1 MHLWSHC
8 QSWNPDQTQ
17 KTQRNNM
24 ICSKNIFIVFR
35 LIWKRRLS
43 QQQLSDHP
51 GLINRLVRLIWAN
64 VSFYWSINAEP
75 STTSSW
81 FQCLLFINVMFSLT
95 QLKYLSLPPRRN
107 LARIQ
112 VVYSDT
118 MWPEVIPSAWILG
131 PRETAHTVHVW
142 RKRAWQQLIRKWG
155 HDGFWVCCFCLA
167 RQVPVSQI
175 RCYFKSVGFSSLLFF
190 GSSPSSNRW
199 MMIFWESLINT
210 QQNYFKIMRANLI
223 SNR

>member
-1 MHLWSHC
+1 MYLFVCLFIYLMHLWSYC
-8 QSWNPDQTQ
+8 QSRNPDQTQ

-51 GLINRLVRLIWAN
+51 GLIIRLVRLIWAN

-118 MWPEVIPSAWILG
+118 MWPDGDSFCVNPGAKRDRTYCARLKKASM
-131 PRETAHTVHVW
+131 TAANTKMRTW
-142 RKRAWQQLIRKWG
+142 WFL
-155 HDGFWVCCFCLA
+155 
-167 RQVPVSQI
+167 
-175 RCYFKSVGFSSLLFF
+175 SLLLLSRT
-190 GSSPSSNRW
+190 SS
-199 MMIFWESLINT
+199 T
-210 QQNYFKIMRANLI
+210 C
-223 SNR
+223 